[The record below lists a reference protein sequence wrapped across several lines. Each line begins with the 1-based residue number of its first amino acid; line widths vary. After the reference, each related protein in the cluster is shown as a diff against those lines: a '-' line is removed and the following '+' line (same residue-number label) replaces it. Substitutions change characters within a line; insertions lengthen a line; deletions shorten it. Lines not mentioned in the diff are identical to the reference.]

1 MQQGLRELGYVEGRS
16 VVFERRY
23 ADGRPDRLPA
33 LAAELVRLK
42 VDLILAGG
50 PATREAA
57 SQATRII
64 PIVAV
69 SGSDPVRE
77 GWAES
82 LARPGGNVTGLTV
95 TFPELDSKRL
105 QLLKDAFPALERVGV
120 LFAPDEVG
128 NGNAYFDAMQT
139 ATQPLGVQL
148 VSLQIHDANDLD
160 AAFEL
165 ARQRHLQALYVVATN
180 APVTLRVRIAELARI
195 AGLLSIGEFPLQAQ
209 AGLLMTYGA
218 DLDDLAR
225 RSITYMDKILKGARA
240 GDLPIERP
248 TKFLLHINLRTA
260 KALGV
265 TIPQAFLLRADEV
278 IE

>member
-42 VDLILAGG
+42 VELILAGG

>member
-1 MQQGLRELGYVEGRS
+1 L
-16 VVFERRY
+16 
-23 ADGRPDRLPA
+23 RPDRLPA